1 MNFKRAFILAG
12 KDLRIEFR
20 SRQTLNFMFLFSF
33 VTLLMFNF
41 AVVPYSQTARE
52 VAPGF
57 LWFVLIFAGLLG
69 LSRAFV
75 KEKES
80 GTLEGL
86 KLSPMGYN
94 EILLGKIVYNLVLV
108 LAIELI
114 AFPLFIVLFSYSIE
128 GSALDAL
135 LILTLGSVG
144 LVVVGSF
151 LSAAVLS
158 ARSRELVL
166 QIVVLPLL
174 LPVIIP
180 TIMALREVMLY
191 GTPLPGIKEIKLILF
206 YIIVVTTLSSLL
218 FSYVMEE

>member
-1 MNFKRAFILAG
+1 MNFRRIFVLVA
-12 KDLRIEFR
+12 KDLKIEFR

-33 VTLLMFNF
+33 VALLMFNF

-52 VAPGF
+52 AAPSF

-69 LSRAFV
+69 LSRAFI
-75 KEKES
+75 KEKEA

-94 EILLGKIVYNLVLV
+94 EMLLGKVAYNLVLV

-114 AFPLFIVLFSYSIE
+114 AFPLFIVLFNYSIK
-128 GSALDAL
+128 GSALEAL
-135 LILTLGSVG
+135 LILTLGSIG

-151 LSAAVLS
+151 LSAVVLS

-166 QIVVLPLL
+166 QIIVLPLL

-191 GTPLPGIKEIKLILF
+191 GTSLVNIKELRLVLF
-206 YIIVVTTLSSLL
+206 YIVIMTTLSSLL

>member
-1 MNFKRAFILAG
+1 MNFKQAFVLAA
-12 KDLRIEFR
+12 KDLKIEFR
-20 SRQTLNFMFLFSF
+20 GRQTFHFMFLFSF
-33 VTLLMFNF
+33 VALLMFNF
-41 AVVPYSQTARE
+41 AAVPYSQAATEA
-52 VAPGF
+52 APSF

-69 LSRAFV
+69 LSRAFI
-75 KEKES
+75 KEKEA

-86 KLSPMGYN
+86 KLSPMSCN
-94 EILLGKIVYNLVLV
+94 EILLGKIAYNLVLV

-114 AFPLFIVLFSYSIE
+114 AFPLFIVLFNYSIK
-128 GSALDAL
+128 GSALEAL

-151 LSAAVLS
+151 LSAVVLS

-166 QIVVLPLL
+166 QIIVLPLL

-180 TIMALREVMLY
+180 TVMALREAMLY
-191 GTPLPGIKEIKLILF
+191 GTPLLSIKELRLIIF
-206 YIIVVTTLSSLL
+206 YIVIMTTLSSLL

>member
-1 MNFKRAFILAG
+1 MKKALILAG
-12 KDLRIEFR
+12 KDLKIEFR

-33 VTLLMFNF
+33 VALLMFNF
-41 AVVPYSQTARE
+41 TVEPYSQTAME

-69 LSRAFV
+69 LSRAFI
-75 KEKES
+75 KEKEA

-86 KLSPMGYN
+86 KLTPMSCN

-114 AFPLFIVLFSYSIE
+114 AFPLFIVLFNYSIR
-128 GSALDAL
+128 GSALDVL
-135 LILTLGSVG
+135 LILTLGSAG
-144 LVVVGSF
+144 LAVVGSF
-151 LSAAVLS
+151 ISAVVLG
-158 ARSRELVL
+158 AKSRELVL

-180 TIMALREVMLY
+180 TIMALRESMLY
-191 GTPLPGIKEIKLILF
+191 GMQMLDIKELKLIIF
-206 YIIVVTTLSSLL
+206 YIVIMTTLSSLL

>member
-1 MNFKRAFILAG
+1 MNFRRAFILAG

-41 AVVPYSQTARE
+41 AVVPYSQTTRE
-52 VAPGF
+52 VAPSF

-75 KEKES
+75 KEKET

-114 AFPLFIVLFSYSIE
+114 AFPLFIVLFSYSIK
-128 GSALDAL
+128 GSILDAL

-191 GTPLPGIKEIKLILF
+191 GTPLPGIKELKLILL
-206 YIIVVTTLSSLL
+206 YIVIMTTLSSLL